1 MKPKLMTRVRRP
13 LLAAALAIPAA
24 IALQATSASAAETG
38 AAATGAAAEPN
49 TPASGPMMARVEQR
63 IATLHAQLQITAA
76 EEPQWQEF
84 AKVMRAN
91 AQKME
96 ENASKR
102 AAKFQSLSAVEN
114 MKSYA
119 DMAVEHG
126 QNVQRLAAA
135 FEIVY
140 NLMSPNQKKLAD
152 TVFRERAEQ
161 RQQRHRS

>member
-1 MKPKLMTRVRRP
+1 MKPKLMTRVRP
-13 LLAAALAIPAA
+13 ALLAAAMAIPAA
-24 IALQATSASAAETG
+24 IALQATCATAAETG
-38 AAATGAAAEPN
+38 AAASGAAAEPSA
-49 TPASGPMMARVEQR
+49 PAAGPMMSRVEQR
-63 IATLHAQLQITAA
+63 IATLRAELQITAA

-102 AAKFQSLSAVEN
+102 ATKFQSLNAVEN

-126 QNVQRLAAA
+126 QNVQRLAAV
-135 FEIVY
+135 FESVY
-140 NLMSPNQKKLAD
+140 NVMSPDQRKLAD
-152 TVFRERAEQ
+152 TVFRARAKQ
-161 RQQRHRS
+161 RQQHHRG

>member
-1 MKPKLMTRVRRP
+1 
-13 LLAAALAIPAA
+13 
-24 IALQATSASAAETG
+24 
-38 AAATGAAAEPN
+38 
-49 TPASGPMMARVEQR
+49 MARVEQR
-63 IATLHAQLQITAA
+63 IATLHAQPQITAA

-102 AAKFQSLSAVEN
+102 AAKFQSLNAVEN

-140 NLMSPNQKKLAD
+140 NVMSLDQRKLAD

-161 RQQRHRS
+161 RQQHQHHRG

>member
-1 MKPKLMTRVRRP
+1 
-13 LLAAALAIPAA
+13 
-24 IALQATSASAAETG
+24 
-38 AAATGAAAEPN
+38 
-49 TPASGPMMARVEQR
+49 MMARVEQR

-84 AKVMRAN
+84 ARVMRAN

-96 ENASKR
+96 ESASKR

-114 MKSYA
+114 IKSYA

-126 QNVQRLAAA
+126 QNVQRLAVA
-135 FEIVY
+135 FESVY
-140 NLMSPNQKKLAD
+140 NVMSPDQKKMAD

-161 RQQRHRS
+161 RQRRHRG